1 MPRHRVALGAIFTEC
16 NQFGGLPITLDWF
29 QRYELRRGD
38 DILAS
43 EGGVVHGML
52 QVLTERDAQPV
63 PLLFAS
69 TCPGGHLTA
78 DCYQQLKSELVQR
91 LRDALPVDG
100 VLLPLHGA
108 AVVEDLGDL
117 EGDLI
122 QAVRAVVGPDIP
134 LVGTLDLH
142 AHISAAMVEGADALV
157 AWETYPHRDT
167 ASTGSRGAHLLL
179 DALDGRCKP
188 TMAMAKVPMITSAI
202 HGSSE
207 GDDPF
212 ARLMRWTKAH
222 EERPEILSTSLIM
235 VHPNLDLADLG
246 SGGVVITDNDPA
258 GAADLARQV
267 AERYW
272 AMRREFEPTLYTP
285 AQAIA
290 AGLEVDSGPVILVE
304 AADCCGGGAA
314 GDSVACLAAL
324 LKADLSG
331 PALVPVV
338 DAEAAAALHRAGA
351 GGQVRLELGHKH
363 DPRWGQPIVIE
374 GTATRLCDGRFT
386 YVGGIWDGSEG
397 NMGPSGVLEIGPVQV
412 LISAHGTYD
421 WMDEQFRAAGL
432 QPDTAQ
438 FIVAKNPMNYRQAYG
453 DRAGAVF
460 VLDTPGPTPAT
471 MRHLAF
477 QNFKRPYFPLD
488 EDIAGLQPTILQ

>member
-1 MPRHRVALGAIFTEC
+1 MPPHRVALGAIFTEC

-29 QRYELRRGD
+29 ERYELRRGD
-38 DILAS
+38 EILAS
-43 EGGVVHGML
+43 DGGVVRGML
-52 QVLTERDAQPV
+52 DVLEERGAQPV

-69 TCPGGHLTA
+69 TCPGGPLTA
-78 DCYQQLKSELVQR
+78 DCYQQLKSELLQR
-91 LRDALPVDG
+91 LQDALPVDG

-108 AVVEDLGDL
+108 AVVEGLGDL

-122 QAVRAVVGPDIP
+122 QAVRAVVGPDMPI
-134 LVGTLDLH
+134 VGTLDLH

-167 ASTGSRGAHLLL
+167 ASTGQRGARLLL
-179 DALDGRCKP
+179 DTLDGLCKP
-188 TMAMAKVPMITSAI
+188 TMAMAKVPIITSAI
-202 HGSSE
+202 HAASE

-222 EERPEILSTSLIM
+222 EERPEILSTSLIL

-246 SGGVVITDNDPA
+246 SGGLVVTDNDPE

-267 AERYW
+267 AKRYW
-272 AMRREFEPTLYTP
+272 ALRNEFEPALYTP

-290 AGLEVDSGPVILVE
+290 AGRDVEGGPVILVE

-314 GDSVACLAAL
+314 GDSVATLAAL
-324 LKADLSG
+324 LEADFPG

-338 DAEAAAALHRAGA
+338 DAEAATALHKAGTGA
-351 GGQVRLELGHKH
+351 QVQLKLGHRH
-363 DPRWGQPIVIE
+363 DLRWSQPIDIE
-374 GTATRLCDGRFT
+374 GTVTRLFDGRFT

-412 LISAHGTYD
+412 LVTTHGTYD
-421 WMDEQFRAAGL
+421 WMDEQFLAAGL
-432 QPDTAQ
+432 NPAAAQ

-453 DRAGAVF
+453 AQAGAVF
-460 VLDTPGPTPAT
+460 ILDTPGPTPAT
-471 MRHLAF
+471 MRHIVFENF
-477 QNFKRPYFPLD
+477 QRPYFPLD
-488 EDIAGLQPTILQ
+488 EDIPGLAPTILQ